1 MIKTGVDLRGLQPQM
16 VLAYVLI
23 REVYG
28 RHGYTCTIT
37 SGSDGKHGPESLH
50 YKGCALDIRTR
61 DVLPDTLGVMVL
73 EIKQALGGQFD
84 VVLEKDHLHVEFD
97 PKDGPIDPSDR

>member
-23 REVYG
+23 RGVYG

-37 SGSDGKHGPESLH
+37 SGSDGKHGPNSLH

-61 DVLPDTLGVMVL
+61 DVLPDTLAVMVL
-73 EIKQALGGQFD
+73 EIKQALGAQFD
-84 VVLEKDHLHVEFD
+84 VVLEKDHLHVEWD
-97 PKDGPIDPSDR
+97 VKEPQVSPEDR